1 MEWAMRKQYNLRP
14 IVDEIADGYS
24 YHPMRNLAVK
34 KALL

>member
-24 YHPMRNLAVK
+24 YRRTKEVK
-34 KALL
+34 KALS